1 MESILTSIKK
11 MLGITEEYTVFD
23 IDIIIHINTVFADL
37 HLLGVGPEEGFSIE
51 NADSKWSDFI
61 PADSKQF
68 NSVKTYIY
76 QRVKL
81 LFDPPSSSAVMDSM
95 QRQIDKFEWS
105 LNIIAD
111 S

>member
-1 MESILTSIKK
+1 MDSILTSIKK
-11 MLGITEEYTVFD
+11 MLGITEEYTHFD
-23 IDIIIHINTVFADL
+23 DDIVIHINSVFADL
-37 HLLGVGPEEGFSIE
+37 HLLGVGPDDCFSIE
-51 NADSKWSDFI
+51 DDTAIWADFI
-61 PADSKQF
+61 PDDDKRF

-81 LFDPPSSSAVMDSM
+81 LFDPPASSAVMDSM

-105 LNIIAD
+105 LNIIAE